1 MKQRIITGLI
11 FFLVL
16 VPLLVVD
23 VLLPV
28 FEVVAAILACV
39 GAWEMINLFSHEK
52 KCPLSVK
59 IVVILSTLF
68 VFMSGMTLWEPFKAE
83 IALNPN
89 SPNIITYFIFD
100 TKLSYALLIGA
111 VVLQLSLLVFVKDF
125 DAKDIGKSIATSIY
139 VGIGMA
145 SLLALRLM
153 GIRFIVYLF
162 MITWSTDVFA
172 YFFGMLFGKHK
183 MIERISPKKTW
194 EGAIGGTLVATVMGT
209 LYAFLYGKLFTGALN
224 PGDLNTIFDTFI
236 VTGVDTHPIGL
247 FILIFVVTLLTSIA
261 GQLGDLVASRL
272 KRTYDVKDYSN
283 IFPGHGGVLDR
294 FDSSIFASM
303 VLLALFLIVAGIMI
317 I

>member
-1 MKQRIITGLI
+1 MKQRIITGAI
-11 FFLVL
+11 FFAVL

-23 VLLPV
+23 ALLPV
-28 FEVVAAILACV
+28 FEVVAGILACI
-39 GAWEMINLFSHEK
+39 GAWEMIRLFNHEK
-52 KCPLSVK
+52 KTPAAVK
-59 IVVILSTLF
+59 IIVVLSTLF

-83 IALNPN
+83 IALDPN
-89 SPNIITYFIFD
+89 SPNILTYLIFD
-100 TKLSYALLIGA
+100 TKLSYALLIA
-111 VVLQLSLLVFVKDF
+111 SVVLQLSLLVFVKDF
-125 DAKDIGKSIATSIY
+125 DAKDMGKSIGTSIY

-162 MITWSTDVFA
+162 MITLLTDVFA

-194 EGAIGGTLVATVMGT
+194 EGAIGGTIVATVVAS
-209 LYAFLYGKLFTGALN
+209 LYAFLYGKLFTGSLN
-224 PGDLNTIFDTFI
+224 PGNLNTIFDTFI
-236 VTGVDTHPIGL
+236 VSHTKSSPVGL
-247 FILIFVVTLLTSIA
+247 FILIFVVTFLTSVA
-261 GQLGDLVASRL
+261 GQIGDLIASRL
-272 KRTYDVKDYSN
+272 KRTYDVKDFSN

-303 VLLALFLIVAGIMI
+303 VLLALFLLVAGITI